1 MLDFDRRFGGSPD
14 DPRTLVVV
22 FLRGGADGL
31 TLVPPLG
38 DDEYHRAR
46 PRLRVGEREG
56 VRLDDRFGLH
66 PRLAPLAA
74 HFQTGELAIVHAVG
88 SEDDTRSHF
97 EAQDLMEHAGPTAGG
112 WLGRFLRYRP
122 GRPGASLSAVALGT
136 GLPES
141 LRGAP
146 AASVLR
152 SLDDYSLGD
161 DAAPLLR
168 ELAALYGAGA
178 DARAVALG
186 GALGRAGRETVA
198 ALRRIEHLRGRRYE
212 PGGGA
217 SYPDDE
223 FGRGLMEVARLI
235 KARVGLEAASIDLG
249 GWDSHFAQ
257 QTLIEP
263 LMTRLAGGLTAFHA
277 DLGAMMAATTVVVMT
292 EFGRRVAEN
301 ASLGTDHGRG
311 SIMMVLGGGVRG
323 GRVLGSWPGLD
334 VGRLE
339 GPGDVPV
346 AVNYRDV
353 LAPVLLA
360 HAPGADLGR
369 VFPDFALSPM
379 GLYG

>member
-1 MLDFDRRFGGSPD
+1 
-14 DPRTLVVV
+14 
-22 FLRGGADGL
+22 
-31 TLVPPLG
+31 
-38 DDEYHRAR
+38 
-46 PRLRVGEREG
+46 
-56 VRLDDRFGLH
+56 
-66 PRLAPLAA
+66 
-74 HFQTGELAIVHAVG
+74 
-88 SEDDTRSHF
+88 
-97 EAQDLMEHAGPTAGG
+97 
-112 WLGRFLRYRP
+112 
-122 GRPGASLSAVALGT
+122 
-136 GLPES
+136 
-141 LRGAP
+141 
-146 AASVLR
+146 
-152 SLDDYSLGD
+152 
-161 DAAPLLR
+161 
-168 ELAALYGAGA
+168 
-178 DARAVALG
+178 
-186 GALGRAGRETVA
+186 
-198 ALRRIEHLRGRRYE
+198 
-212 PGGGA
+212 
-217 SYPDDE
+217 
-223 FGRGLMEVARLI
+223 MEVARLI